1 MTLRLTAAAVAAL
14 ASLAT
19 SPAIAQEDPDRW
31 DLTDLYPSVE
41 AWQEAGKAAE
51 ARIPEIE
58 ACQGTLGDSASRL
71 ESCLDTAFGTFRE
84 FARYSLYAGLLSDE
98 NLSDQEAMARD
109 QQASQLGV
117 KLGRAGSFMNPELI
131 QVGPEKIAT
140 FIAENDGLTEYAF
153 YLENVLREAKHTLGK
168 EAEGVMAAAG
178 NVRRLPYQTYS
189 TLTAAEIPWP
199 TITLSDGTEAR
210 LDQAAYTRY
219 RSVPNRADRRK
230 VFESFFGTF
239 KDYERTL
246 GTTLSGQVQSAI
258 FSAQVRDYDS
268 ALAAAL
274 SDDNIPES
282 VYKTLLSETNANLDT
297 LHRYLKLR
305 ARMLGIDDLG
315 YEDMYVPIV
324 SLDKSFPLAEG
335 KDIMLTSFAPLGPE
349 YTDVVRKGIA
359 DRWVDVY
366 PRPSKRSGAYVNS
379 AAYDVHPYMLL
390 NYNDDYESVST
401 MAHEW
406 GHAMHSS
413 LANANQPYPM
423 ARYAIFTAEV
433 ASTFNEALLL
443 DNMLK
448 RAKSDEERLYYLG
461 FALEG
466 IRTTFFRQTMFAE
479 FELAIHEAAE
489 AGQPLTGAKLTE
501 MYGDLLKRYYGAD
514 QGITVID
521 DLDTIEWAYIPHF
534 YYNFY
539 VFQYA
544 TSIAASSLLAEGVMD
559 GSEEAL
565 ESYLDLLKA
574 GGSDY
579 AYKLLKEA
587 GVDMATPEPY
597 RATFRRMNDIMDRIE
612 AILDKRGA

>member
-1 MTLRLTAAAVAAL
+1 MTLRITAAGLAVL
-14 ASLAT
+14 ASFAMT
-19 SPAIAQEDPDRW
+19 SAFGEEDPDRW
-31 DLTDLYPSVE
+31 DLTDLYPSME
-41 AWQEAGKAAE
+41 AWQEAGKAVE

-58 ACQGTLGDSASRL
+58 ACRGTLGDSAGQL
-71 ESCLDTAFGTFRE
+71 ESCLDISFDTFKAY
-84 FARYSLYAGLLSDE
+84 ARYSLYAGLLSDE
-98 NLSDQEAMARD
+98 DLSDQEAMARD

-117 KLGRAGSFMNPELI
+117 KLSRAGSYLNPELI
-131 QVGPEKIAT
+131 QVGPEKIGT
-140 FIAENDGLTEYAF
+140 FVAQNGDLAEYAF
-153 YLENVLREAKHTLGK
+153 YLENVLREAEHTLGQ

-199 TITLSDGTEAR
+199 TVTLSDGTEVR

-219 RSVPNRADRRK
+219 RSVPGRDDRKK
-230 VFESFFGTF
+230 VFQSFFGTF

-297 LHRYLKLR
+297 LQRYLKLR
-305 ARMLGIDDLG
+305 ARMLGLEDLG

-335 KDIMLTSFAPLGPE
+335 KDIMLTSMAPLGPE
-349 YTDVVRKGIA
+349 YTDVVKTGIA

-366 PRPSKRSGAYVNS
+366 PRPSKRSGAYVNG

-390 NYNDDYESVST
+390 NYNDDYESVTT

-406 GHAMHSS
+406 GHAMHSY
-413 LANANQPYPM
+413 LASASQPYPLS
-423 ARYAIFTAEV
+423 RYAIFTAEV

-489 AGQPLTGAKLTE
+489 AGEALTGAKLTE
-501 MYGDLLKRYYGAD
+501 MYGDLLRRYYGAD
-514 QGITVID
+514 KGVTAID

-544 TSIAASSLLAEGVMD
+544 TSIAASSLLAEGVME
-559 GSEEAL
+559 GNEKAL
-565 ESYLDLLKA
+565 ENYLDLLKA

-579 AYKLLKEA
+579 AYELLKEA

-597 RATFRRMNDIMDRIE
+597 RATFRRMNDIMDQIE
-612 AILDKRGA
+612 SILDKRGV